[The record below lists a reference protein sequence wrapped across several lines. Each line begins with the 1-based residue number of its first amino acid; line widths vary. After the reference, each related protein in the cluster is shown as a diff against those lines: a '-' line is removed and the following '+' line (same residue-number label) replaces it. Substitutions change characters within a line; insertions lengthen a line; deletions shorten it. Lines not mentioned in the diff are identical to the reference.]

1 MTSLSELRLVAD
13 FISAFEP
20 SSKINIADALD
31 DIVEL
36 ADDISIEKEIHPQN
50 SNLNEDAFES
60 RLSKL
65 GKRKNE
71 E

>member
-1 MTSLSELRLVAD
+1 MTE
-13 FISAFEP
+13 E
-20 SSKINIADALD
+20 ALD

-50 SNLNEDAFES
+50 SNLNEDSFES

-65 GKRKNE
+65 GKRMKE

>member
-1 MTSLSELRLVAD
+1 MTE
-13 FISAFEP
+13 
-20 SSKINIADALD
+20 DALD

-36 ADDISIEKEIHPQN
+36 ADDITIEKEIHPQN
-50 SNLNEDAFES
+50 SNLGEDGFES

-65 GKRKNE
+65 GKRKKE